1 MADILDELSVNK
13 DYQVSA
19 TDMNSLFNK
28 LEEIRLKHVAKGV
41 NSGSALTSLN
51 SLGEFKSPPMQ
62 ENKQAQGEKNGDIST
77 PEQPRPHNL
86 MRSYLNVLRSSRW
99 LSSVISANDIN
110 QIEIPP
116 ASTLIDADNY
126 SRMVKLIEKAD
137 GAATYAN
144 NFAFRFTCFS
154 NNGSFS
160 FRSFSPPAG
169 NSGVNSSPFTCLGI
183 FEGTR
188 GRTGWDTPNT
198 CSGKRSGN
206 AYNESRFRGQ
216 SREPGRNFSH
226 NGRK

>member
-51 SLGEFKSPPMQ
+51 SLGEFKSPPM
-62 ENKQAQGEKNGDIST
+62 EANKQAQGEKNGDIST

-126 SRMVKLIEKAD
+126 SRMVKLIAKAD

-144 NFAFRFTCFS
+144 NFAFRFTCS
-154 NNGSFS
+154 GNNGGFS
-160 FRSFSPPAG
+160 RPSSSPPAG
-169 NSGVNSSPFTCLGI
+169 NSGVNSSPFTCLGV
-183 FEGTR
+183 FEV
-188 GRTGWDTPNT
+188 TGGDYSRNT
-198 CSGKRSGN
+198 CSGKRAGDS
-206 AYNESRFRGQ
+206 YNRGLFPND
-216 SREPGRNFSH
+216 SREPGRNWSH
-226 NGRK
+226 QAR

>member
-19 TDMNSLFNK
+19 ADMNSLFNK
-28 LEEIRLKHVAKGV
+28 LEDIRLKHAARGV

-51 SLGEFKSPPMQ
+51 SLGEFKSPPME
-62 ENKQAQGEKNGDIST
+62 ENKQAQGEENGDIST

-126 SRMVKLIEKAD
+126 ARMVNLIAKAD

-144 NFAFRFTCFS
+144 NFAFRFVCSS
-154 NNGSFS
+154 NNGGFS
-160 FRSFSPPAG
+160 FTPPNPPAS

-183 FEGTR
+183 FGNRSTTNPDRKPGSCPDKE
-188 GRTGWDTPNT
+188 
-198 CSGKRSGN
+198 SGN
-206 AYNESRFRGQ
+206 AYNTELY
-216 SREPGRNFSH
+216 PGMSATPGKYYDH
-226 NGRK
+226 NNR

>member
-28 LEEIRLKHVAKGV
+28 LEDIRLKHVARGV

-51 SLGEFKSPPMQ
+51 SLGEFKSPPM
-62 ENKQAQGEKNGDIST
+62 EASKQAQGEENGDIST

-99 LSSVISANDIN
+99 LSKVISANDIN

-126 SRMVKLIEKAD
+126 ARMVNLITKAD

-144 NFAFRFTCFS
+144 NFAFRFVCSS
-154 NNGSFS
+154 NNGGFS
-160 FRSFSPPAG
+160 FTPSRAPAS

-183 FEGTR
+183 FEDTGGER
-188 GRTGWDTPNT
+188 GWNQPNC
-198 CSGKRSGN
+198 CSRKESGN
-206 AYNESRFRGQ
+206 AYNTELYPNQYRD
-216 SREPGRNFSH
+216 PGKYSSH
-226 NGRK
+226 NGKK

>member
-28 LEEIRLKHVAKGV
+28 LEDIRLKHVAKGV

-51 SLGEFKSPPMQ
+51 SLGEFKSPPM
-62 ENKQAQGEKNGDIST
+62 EANKQAQGEKNGDIST

-126 SRMVKLIEKAD
+126 SRMVKLIAKAD

-144 NFAFRFTCFS
+144 NFAFRSTCFS
-154 NNGSFS
+154 NNGGF
-160 FRSFSPPAG
+160 SFSPSSAPAG
-169 NSGVNSSPFTCLGI
+169 NSGVNSSPFTCLGV
-183 FEGTR
+183 FEERNASNSTNWG
-188 GRTGWDTPNT
+188 GS
-198 CSGKRSGN
+198 CFGKQAGD
-206 AYNESRFRGQ
+206 AYNRNLFPND
-216 SREPGRNFSH
+216 SREPGRNWSH
-226 NGRK
+226 QARR